1 MSDFNI
7 ALSGLNAAQNAF
19 TVIGNNIANAATEG
33 YHRQRVNLLPAY
45 SSQQGAVLIGGG
57 VEVTEIT
64 RLIDNLLEQEIL
76 RQQSAL
82 EQNSQESVTLR
93 TIENAFGELSTSNS
107 GLSMAIDTFFN
118 SLQDLSANPTEII
131 WQDQTLTDAEAMA
144 AQFRTLGKFLTEL
157 DTQVRLEVENTLE
170 SINLFTNQIGELNDK
185 IAKTEI
191 TGGTANSMSDQRDQ
205 YISELSELIGIQTLS
220 REDGVVDVSTSGIGI
235 PLVMGANSNELE
247 LAYDENAVLGISIT
261 GTSTCITG
269 IQGGKIGGLLSLKN
283 TIVYDIRDD
292 LNSLAGAI
300 IQKINQY
307 HVQGVGSEGSF
318 TELTGWANASEDL
331 ADFVPSITSGSVFIR
346 VTDTTVPAT
355 TTITRYEIDIDNDL
369 PADPTLSDFVD
380 YITTNITGLTATVNS
395 SNQLTITAATNYKF
409 DFLPGVLPTATTTDF
424 GKASPPTVTVSGIY
438 TGTVNQTYTFTV
450 KGDGSVGNGTL
461 QLEVTDG

>member
-235 PLVMGANSNELE
+235 PLVMGADSNELE
-247 LAYDENAVLGISIT
+247 LAYYQRNR
-261 GTSTCITG
+261 
-269 IQGGKIGGLLSLKN
+269 N
-283 TIVYDIRDD
+283 TI
-292 LNSLAGAI
+292 
-300 IQKINQY
+300 
-307 HVQGVGSEGSF
+307 
-318 TELTGWANASEDL
+318 
-331 ADFVPSITSGSVFIR
+331 
-346 VTDTTVPAT
+346 
-355 TTITRYEIDIDNDL
+355 
-369 PADPTLSDFVD
+369 
-380 YITTNITGLTATVNS
+380 
-395 SNQLTITAATNYKF
+395 
-409 DFLPGVLPTATTTDF
+409 
-424 GKASPPTVTVSGIY
+424 
-438 TGTVNQTYTFTV
+438 
-450 KGDGSVGNGTL
+450 GNGC
-461 QLEVTDG
+461 